1 MGDWIFAT
9 VAVAALVIFA
19 PQAEAGPRKA
29 QAIHAPAARSAEA
42 YAVQASYRGALEEK
56 GYSRQARRV
65 ADCLA
70 TYPGAYDPKT
80 DRVRV
85 GVQTRRCDL

>member
-9 VAVAALVIFA
+9 VAVAALVVFA
-19 PQAEAGPRKA
+19 PNADAAPRKA
-29 QAIHAPAARSAEA
+29 QPTEAPAARAAEA
-42 YAVQASYRGALEEK
+42 HAVQASYRGPLEEK
-56 GYSRQARRV
+56 GYSFRARRV

-80 DRVRV
+80 DRVRI
-85 GVQTRRCDL
+85 GVQSRRCDL